1 MSLKNLNLQKALPWI
16 LIIGGIIGVFCAF
29 TLSQDKIRV
38 LENPNFIPSC
48 DLNPVISCGSVMKS
62 AQATVFSL
70 PNQYIGLSAYA
81 ALVTVGAA
89 ILAGGRFK
97 RWFWLA
103 LNIGMALGTTFAL
116 WLMYESVFRIKA
128 LCPYCLGVDAVT
140 FPMFWYV
147 LLYSIDQKYIRLP
160 KGRVQ
165 SVYTWIRQHH
175 LDLLLLWILILTGV
189 ILKHFWY
196 YYGRNF

>member
-1 MSLKNLNLQKALPWI
+1 MSIKSLTLKKALPWI
-16 LIIGGIIGVFCAF
+16 LIIGGLIGVFCAF
-29 TLSQDKIRV
+29 TLSQDKIQA
-38 LENPNFIPSC
+38 LQNPQFTPAC

-62 AQATVFSL
+62 AQATAFSV
-70 PNQYIGLSAYA
+70 PNPFIGLIAYA

-97 RWFWLA
+97 RWFWLT
-103 LNIGMALGTTFAL
+103 LNIGMTLGTAFAL

-147 LLYSIDQKYIRLP
+147 LLYSLDQKYIRLP
-160 KGRVQ
+160 KGRART
-165 SVYTWIRQHH
+165 VYAWVRRHH
-175 LDLLLLWILILTGV
+175 LDLLLLWLLILTAV

-196 YYGRNF
+196 YYGRYF

>member
-1 MSLKNLNLQKALPWI
+1 MNGKNLNLQKLLPYI
-16 LIIGGIIGVFCAF
+16 LIIGGIIGVLCAF
-29 TLSQDKIRV
+29 ALSQDKIQA
-38 LENPNFIPSC
+38 LQNPNFVPSC
-48 DLNPVISCGSVMKS
+48 DLNPVISCGSVMQS
-62 AQATVFSL
+62 AQAAAFNF
-70 PNQYIGLSAYA
+70 PNPFIGLSAYA
-81 ALVTVGAA
+81 ALATVGAA

-128 LCPYCLGVDAVT
+128 LCPYCLGIDVVT

-147 LLYSIDQKYIRLP
+147 LLYSIDQKHIRLP
-160 KGRVQ
+160 MGKPQ
-165 SVYTWIRQHH
+165 KVYAWVRRHH
-175 LDLLLLWILILTGV
+175 LDLLLLWILILIAV

-196 YYGRNF
+196 YYGKNF